1 VIRTAVFAAFALG
14 ALAAAPALAFETQSV
29 AAPSSEAPHFVN
41 GGKILGMMPAV
52 ASEAFRFGPSDQA
65 QAKGSTVVYD
75 LSAGKPADH
84 VDVTDARDNPFM
96 PQPERSPRRSPQAA
110 R

>member
-1 VIRTAVFAAFALG
+1 VIRTTVLAAFALA
-14 ALAAAPALAFETQSV
+14 ALAAPALAFETHSA
-29 AAPSSEAPHFVN
+29 AAPSADTPHFVN
-41 GGKILGMMPAV
+41 GGKVFSMMPAV
-52 ASEAFRFGPSDQA
+52 ASETFRFGPSEQA

-75 LSAGKPADH
+75 LSSGKSSDH

-96 PQPERSPRRSPQAA
+96 PQPERSSKASPQLA